1 MALWVI
7 VLIATVAAF
16 VAVRAFLLPRF
27 FFKGEYGKL
36 ALSDR
41 GLGIVDE
48 ENGRS
53 IVYEPD
59 VKLRKQIK
67 KYVLSERGGIKQLVL
82 RLDENIKFID
92 FDVALY
98 NETGRVFKVLNIREA
113 IENSGYTKA
122 AELPEKT
129 SFVTIRLNSVNGE
142 KESRGLFSGRIK
154 GGMLAAYIA
163 LSCFTDIV
171 CVLFAK
177 VCAAKLF
184 GGLFGESF
192 LLLGKSWGLTAAVCA
207 AVIVLDVIFTV
218 FALWFKYGRKPAL
231 KGADDAGL

>member
-7 VLIATVAAF
+7 VLIVTVAAF
-16 VAVRAFLLPRF
+16 VAIRGFLLPRIF
-27 FFKGEYGKL
+27 LRGEYGRL

-41 GLGIVDE
+41 GYGIADE

-53 IVYEPD
+53 VVYEPD
-59 VKLRKQIK
+59 VKIRKQIK
-67 KYVLSERGGIKQLVL
+67 KYVLSQRGGVNQLVL
-82 RLDENIKFID
+82 RLDESIKHID
-92 FDVALY
+92 FDVAVY
-98 NETGRVFKVLNIREA
+98 NESGAVFKVLNVRE
-113 IENSGYTKA
+113 IVENAGYTKA
-122 AELPEKT
+122 LNLPPQT
-129 SFVTIRLNSVNGE
+129 SFVTVKLNAVNGE
-142 KESRGLFSGRIK
+142 SESRGLFA
-154 GGMLAAYIA
+154 GGVKVSMLAVYIA
-163 LSCFTDIV
+163 LSCLTDVV

-218 FALWFKYGRKPAL
+218 FTLWFKYGRKTS

>member
-7 VLIATVAAF
+7 VLIVTVAAF
-16 VAVRAFLLPRF
+16 VAVRAFLLPRLF
-27 FFKGEYGKL
+27 LRGEYGKL

-41 GLGIVDE
+41 GYAIVDE

-53 IVYEPD
+53 VIYEPD
-59 VKLRKQIK
+59 VKYRKQIK
-67 KYVLSERGGIKQLVL
+67 KYILSERGGKKLLVL
-82 RLDENIKFID
+82 RLDESVKHID

-98 NETGRVFKVLNIREA
+98 NETGKVFKVLNIIEL
-113 IENSGYTKA
+113 IENIGYTKA
-122 AELPEKT
+122 AELPSET
-129 SFVTIRLNSVNGE
+129 AFVTIRLNAANGE
-142 KESRGLFSGRIK
+142 RESRGLFAGRIK
-154 GGMLAAYIA
+154 GGMLVAYVV
-163 LSCFTDIV
+163 LSCLADIL

-192 LLLGKSWGLTAAVCA
+192 LLLGKSWGLTVAVCA
-207 AVIVLDVIFTV
+207 AVIVLDVIFTAFV
-218 FALWFKYGRKPAL
+218 LWFKYGRKP

>member
-7 VLIATVAAF
+7 VLIVTVAAF
-16 VAVRAFLLPRF
+16 VAIRGFLLPRVF
-27 FFKGEYGKL
+27 LKGDFGKL
-36 ALSDR
+36 SLSDR
-41 GLGIVDE
+41 GYGIVDE

-53 IVYEPD
+53 VVYEPD
-59 VKLRKQIK
+59 VRIRKQIK
-67 KYVLSERGGIKQLVL
+67 KYVLSERSGIKQLVL
-82 RLDENIKFID
+82 RLDENIKHID
-92 FDVALY
+92 FDVAVY
-98 NETGRVFKVLNIREA
+98 NESGVVFKVLNIRETVKNA
-113 IENSGYTKA
+113 GYTEA
-122 AELPEKT
+122 LRLPTQT
-129 SFVTIRLNSVNGE
+129 SFVTVKLNSINGE
-142 KESRGLFSGRIK
+142 RESRGIFAGGVK

-163 LSCFTDIV
+163 LSCLIDVV

-218 FALWFKYGRKPAL
+218 FTLWFKYGRKTS